1 MKTQILS
8 LSLFLS
14 LLFPTIASAAEQ
26 ARQYYELRVYTTKS
40 DKQQKQIID
49 YWQNAAVPAYNRL
62 GSKPI
67 GVFTPIEDSPTNK
80 IYVLIPFDSLTAAAE
95 APTKLAADTA
105 YQKAAEEFMAIPK
118 NDPAYVR
125 FDSSLLAAMKGFPK
139 IAAQPG
145 AADHKPWIFELRTYL
160 SHNEAK
166 GANKVEMFEA
176 GEIDIMKEIGLN
188 PVFFSQSILGSQ
200 LPNLVYMVSG
210 ENMDDYKKVWKGFGP
225 HPKWKQMSGD
235 PKWKDNVS
243 AIQSV
248 FLKRTPASQ
257 I

>member
-1 MKTQILS
+1 MKSCIC
-8 LSLFLS
+8 S
-14 LLFPTIASAAEQ
+14 LLLAFAFIISTAAADD

-40 DKQQKQIID
+40 EKQQKQITD

-67 GVFTPIEDSPTNK
+67 GVFTPVEDSPTNK
-80 IYVLIPFDSLTAAAE
+80 IYVLIPFDSLSAVAE
-95 APTKLAADTA
+95 AQTKLAADST
-105 YQKAAEEFMAIPK
+105 YQKAAEEFMSVPK
-118 NDPAYVR
+118 NDPAYAR
-125 FDSSLLAAMKGFPK
+125 FDSSLLHAMKGFPK
-139 IAAQPG
+139 VAAQSG
-145 AADHKPWIFELRTYL
+145 AAEHKPWIFELRTYL

-166 GANKVEMFEA
+166 GINKVEMFEA

-188 PVFFSQSILGSQ
+188 PVFFSQAILGTQ
-200 LPNLVYMVSG
+200 LPSLVYMVSG

-243 AIQSV
+243 GIQSV

>member
-1 MKTQILS
+1 MKSRIY
-8 LSLFLS
+8 SLFV
-14 LLFPTIASAAEQ
+14 LLALFVTSQAAED
-26 ARQYYELRVYTTKS
+26 RQYYELRVYTTKS
-40 DKQQKQIID
+40 DKQQTQIID

-67 GVFTPIEDSPTNK
+67 GVFTETNNTPTNK
-80 IYVLIPFDSLTAAAE
+80 IYVLIPFNSVTELAE
-95 APTKLAADTA
+95 APSKLAADTT
-105 YQKAAEEFMAIPK
+105 YQKAAEQFMSLPK
-118 NDPAYVR
+118 TDPAYVR
-125 FDSSLLAAMKGFPK
+125 IDSSLLVAMKGFPK
-139 IAAQPG
+139 IVPQPG
-145 AADHKPWIFELRTYL
+145 AAENKPWIFELRTYL

-166 GANKVEMFEA
+166 GANKVAMFDE

-188 PVFFSQSILGSQ
+188 PVFFFQSLIGSQ

-210 ENMDDYKKVWKGFGP
+210 ENMDAYKKVWRGFGP
-225 HPKWKQMSGD
+225 NPKWKQMSGD

-243 AIQSV
+243 GIQSV

>member
-1 MKTQILS
+1 MKSRIYSVLFAIALVLS
-8 LSLFLS
+8 A
-14 LLFPTIASAAEQ
+14 PAADDG
-26 ARQYYELRVYTTKS
+26 RQYYELRVYTTKS
-40 DKQQKQIID
+40 EKQQKQIID
-49 YWQNAAVPAYNRL
+49 YWQNAAVPAYNRV
-62 GSKPI
+62 GAKPI
-67 GVFTPIEDSPTNK
+67 GVFTPVEDSPTNK
-80 IYVLIPFDSLTAAAE
+80 IYVLIPFDSINAVAE
-95 APTKLAADTA
+95 AQTKLAADAT
-105 YQKAAEEFMAIPK
+105 YQKAAEEFMSVPK
-118 NDPAYVR
+118 NDPAYIR
-125 FDSSLLAAMKGFPK
+125 FDSSLLHAMKGFPK
-139 IAAQPG
+139 VAAQAG
-145 AADHKPWIFELRTYL
+145 ATEHKPWIFELRTYL

-166 GANKVEMFEA
+166 GINKVEMFEA

-188 PVFFSQSILGSQ
+188 PVFFSQSILGPQ

-210 ENMDDYKKVWKGFGP
+210 ENMDDYKKVWRGFGP